1 MIAITTKYEPGSSV
15 WTMVNDKPKELIVKR
30 IFIRIEQGK
39 NRISLC
45 NIEYEL
51 THELGR
57 VTRAERELAATK
69 EELKEKVFG
78 K

>member
-1 MIAITTKYEPGSSV
+1 MIAITTKYEPGSTV
-15 WTMVNDKPKELIVKR
+15 WTMVDDKPRELTVKR
-30 IFIRIEQGK
+30 IFIRIEPGK
-39 NRISLC
+39 NRIALF

-51 THELGR
+51 TCDLGR
-57 VTRAERELAATK
+57 VNREEMKLAATK